1 MTRRLP
7 AFKLPQWSP
16 TLNFGTIEQWRRELT
31 RLLQDALTRVIDQ
44 VNSQVQGLGE
54 DLTVS
59 GVNATVTASAAIHH
73 IGGTGSLQYI
83 YLPVDQVGTTDTN
96 TSRRISSFTGP
107 IFVIPTAAWSIVNT
121 GVGSFSIASANGT
134 VTVGKLIVFTF
145 DGSQWYCTR

>member
-54 DLTVS
+54 ELTVS

-73 IGGTGSLQYI
+73 VGGTGSLQYI
-83 YLPVDQVGTTDTN
+83 YLPVDQVGTSNTN
-96 TSRRISSFTGP
+96 AARRVSSFTGP
-107 IFVIPTAAWSIVNT
+107 IFVIPTATWTVVNT
-121 GVGSFSIASANGT
+121 GVGSWRISGPNTTAVI
-134 VTVGKLIVFTF
+134 GKLMVFTF
-145 DGSQWYCTR
+145 DGSAWFHSY